1 MTPPTLRVALYA
13 RVSSEQQ
20 VIEETIE
27 SQLDLLMGRIRAD
40 GVEVAPELRFI
51 DEGYSAET
59 LLRPGLERLRD
70 TAVTGAI
77 DRLYIQDPDRLGR
90 DYAYQM
96 VLVDELQKCGIEI
109 IFLNYKIDTTPE
121 GRLLLQVQSMI
132 AEYER
137 TKIRERCRRGRLFAA
152 RAGKVSVLGGAP
164 FGYRYIAKR
173 EGGGQARYVV
183 EFTEAPIAREMFEW
197 VAIEGCSLS
206 QVCNRLKE
214 RGVLTRRGHA
224 TWDPATV
231 SEMLSNPAYMGEAR
245 YGKVRIVPARPRL
258 RPRRGVSEYPRR
270 SSAKEPTAREA
281 QIPIAVPALVTP
293 ELFAAVQERLAEHKQ
308 HPGQTVTKPRY
319 LLAGLVVCKQC
330 GYAYRGRSRGSKSQY
345 TYYCCHGTEPS
356 RSHGQKVCSSRSIR
370 VDRLDEAVWSDVRK
384 LLSEPERLAQEFE
397 RRLSGDGGKSETDPT
412 SQSLAKQISQVKR
425 RLARLVEMYAEG
437 YLEKADFQKDMEGAQ
452 ERLSELE
459 SEQQGM
465 MESDQRRAELRL
477 VIGQLEEFGQ
487 QVREGLEASDLATR
501 RRIICALVKQ
511 IEIDSEQV
519 NIVYKVGPSPFDPSP
534 TGRNGPHCW
543 GLAVAPSGLKAHIP
557 DSLSHTRRLA
567 TAGTT

>member
-1 MTPPTLRVALYA
+1 MTPQTIRAALYA

-27 SQLDLLMGRIRAD
+27 SQLNFLMDRIRTD
-40 GVEVAPELRFI
+40 GVEVPLELRFI
-51 DEGYSAET
+51 DDGYSAET
-59 LLRPGLERLRD
+59 ILRPGLERLRD
-70 TAVTGAI
+70 TAATGAI

-96 VLVDELQKCGIEI
+96 VLVDELRQYGIEI
-109 IFLNYKIDTTPE
+109 IFLNFKIDTTPE

-164 FGYRYIAKR
+164 FGYRYITKQ

-206 QVCNRLKE
+206 QVCKRLKE
-214 RGVLTRRGHA
+214 HGVLTRRGHS
-224 TWDPATV
+224 TWDRATV
-231 SEMLSNPAYMGEAR
+231 SEMLKNPAYMGEAR
-245 YGKVRIVPARPRL
+245 YGKIRIVPARPRL
-258 RPRRGVSEYPRR
+258 RPRRGVPEYPRR
-270 SSAKEPTAREA
+270 SSAKEPTARED
-281 QIPIAVPALVTP
+281 QIPIAVPALVPP
-293 ELFAAVQERLAEHKQ
+293 ELFAAVQDRLAEHKK
-308 HPGQTVTKPRY
+308 HPGQTVAKPRY

-330 GYAYRGRSRGSKSQY
+330 GYAYRGRTRGSKSHSY
-345 TYYCCHGTEPS
+345 LYYCCYGTEPS

-397 RRLSGDGGKSETDPT
+397 RRLSGDGGKSEATHT
-412 SQSLAKQISQVKR
+412 SQSLAKQINQVKR

-437 YLEKADFQKDMEGAQ
+437 YLEKADFQKNMEGAQ
-452 ERLSELE
+452 KRLSELE
-459 SEQQGM
+459 SEQRGII
-465 MESDQRRAELRL
+465 EADQQRAELRL

-487 QVREGLEASDLATR
+487 QVRDGLEASDLSTR

-519 NIVYKVGPSPFDPSP
+519 HIVYKVGPSPFDPSP
-534 TGRNGPHCW
+534 TGWNGPHCW
-543 GLAVAPSGLKAHIP
+543 GLGTAPSGPNQPLP
-557 DSLSHTRRLA
+557 DRL
-567 TAGTT
+567 